1 MEYLLNF
8 RLADGLLALED
19 CNCVQ
24 LSDVLVLIGGLKPLN
39 GLLDDFLLAVRVDSG
54 EHEAGSSP
62 HLEVLRIFTLA
73 GWGDADQH
81 QNKEQAGPL
90 HYVN

>member
-1 MEYLLNF
+1 
-8 RLADGLLALED
+8 
-19 CNCVQ
+19 
-24 LSDVLVLIGGLKPLN
+24 
-39 GLLDDFLLAVRVDSG
+39 
-54 EHEAGSSP
+54 
-62 HLEVLRIFTLA
+62 LEVLRIFTLA